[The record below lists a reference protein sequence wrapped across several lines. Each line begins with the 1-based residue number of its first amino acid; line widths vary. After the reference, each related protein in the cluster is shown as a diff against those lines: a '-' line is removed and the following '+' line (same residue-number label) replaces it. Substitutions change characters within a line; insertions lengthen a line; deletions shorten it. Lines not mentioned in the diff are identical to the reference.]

1 MSMKKN
7 VLFIALVALF
17 SFVVASCSSDDN
29 QEEKT
34 DYPVNLN
41 TPTNAENTVLYELPV
56 ALAPTTE
63 SNLQLKS
70 LDITESGKIIVELRY
85 SDTQKPVYVMGN
97 VSKNGNTY
105 TVSGDKLNGTIQMA
119 SANARTTRSSNSSL
133 VINLTITLEEVV
145 SYVTEDGETVEAVVT
160 QTIDSSDEAM
170 NRLARTWNILGAIV
184 DIKGDNI
191 KAYEEFESRNGVFD
205 LKDILDEAV
214 QQGISVS
221 DDDRAALEK
230 RIKNVTLT
238 KSQKFILTYVDG
250 GEDVA
255 EWEWANSE
263 KTRIKINLKDD
274 SMGNLFLNDDS
285 KLFISFRDNRCNI
298 RLETIITDNNGKR
311 WDGTLTMKLQSVD

>member
-1 MSMKKN
+1 MKRIMSMKKN

-17 SFVVASCSSDDN
+17 SIVVASCSSDDN

-119 SANARTTRSSNSSL
+119 SANARTTRSSN
-133 VINLTITLEEVV
+133 
-145 SYVTEDGETVEAVVT
+145 
-160 QTIDSSDEAM
+160 
-170 NRLARTWNILGAIV
+170 
-184 DIKGDNI
+184 
-191 KAYEEFESRNGVFD
+191 
-205 LKDILDEAV
+205 
-214 QQGISVS
+214 
-221 DDDRAALEK
+221 
-230 RIKNVTLT
+230 
-238 KSQKFILTYVDG
+238 
-250 GEDVA
+250 
-255 EWEWANSE
+255 
-263 KTRIKINLKDD
+263 
-274 SMGNLFLNDDS
+274 
-285 KLFISFRDNRCNI
+285 
-298 RLETIITDNNGKR
+298 
-311 WDGTLTMKLQSVD
+311 

>member
-1 MSMKKN
+1 MNMKKI
-7 VLFIALVALF
+7 VLLIGLVALF
-17 SFVVASCSSDDN
+17 SFVVTACSDDDN

-41 TPTNAENTVLYELPV
+41 TPSNAENTVLYELPV

-70 LDITESGKIIVELRY
+70 LDITESGKIIAELRY
-85 SDTQKPVYVMGN
+85 SDTQKPVYVMGS
-97 VSKNGNTY
+97 VSQSGNTY
-105 TVSGDKLNGTIQMA
+105 TVSGEKLNGTIEQA
-119 SANARTTRSSNSSL
+119 FIDGNTRSADLSL
-133 VINLTITLEEVV
+133 IIKLTVTLEEVIN
-145 SYVTEDGETVEAVVT
+145 YVTEDGEAVEAVVSR
-160 QTIDSSDEAM
+160 TIDSSDEAM

-191 KAYEEFESRNGVFD
+191 KAFEEFASKNGVFE
-205 LKDILDEAV
+205 LKEILDEAV

-230 RIKNVTLT
+230 RVKSITFT

-255 EWEWANSE
+255 EWVWADSQ

>member
-7 VLFIALVALF
+7 VLYIALVALF
-17 SFVVASCSSDDN
+17 SFVVAACSNDD

-34 DYPVNLN
+34 DYPVNLT
-41 TPTNAENTVLYELPV
+41 TPSNAENTVLYELPV
-56 ALAPTTE
+56 ALAPITE

-97 VSKNGNTY
+97 VSQNGNTY
-105 TVSGDKLNGTIQMA
+105 TVSGEKLSGTIETI
-119 SANARTTRSSNSSL
+119 SANARTRSTNSSL
-133 VINLTITLEEVV
+133 LINLTVALEEIVN
-145 SYVTEDGETVEAVVT
+145 YVTEDGETVEVVVSR
-160 QTIDSSDEAM
+160 TIDSNDEAM
-170 NRLARTWNILGAIV
+170 NRLARTWSILGAIV

-191 KAYEEFESRNGVFD
+191 KAYEEFESKNGVFD

-221 DDDRAALEK
+221 DEDRAALEK
-230 RIKNVTLT
+230 KIKNVTLT

-255 EWEWANSE
+255 EWVWADSE